1 MSYNWQQPDWQ
12 KFQYDLTHI
21 EDLLLSFAEK
31 EGHVSGILKAL
42 PEDAQT
48 EAIIDMMVAEAMK
61 TSEIE
66 GEYLSRQDVMSSIKN
81 NLGLNPVAEPIRD
94 IKAQGAAELMVDV
107 RNTYSHTLTEEK
119 LFSWHAMIMKGETK
133 HKIGAWRTHKEPM
146 QVVSGPI
153 GKWKVHFEAP
163 PSVRVPKE
171 MKEFIRWFN
180 DTAPGSPK
188 EIKKAPVRS
197 AIAHLYFESIHP
209 FEDGNGRIG
218 RALSEKGLSQGLGRP
233 VLLSLSKTI
242 ESHKRGYYGALK
254 DAQRSNEISAWIQYF
269 VSMIVDA
276 QILAKEH
283 IEFTLKKTR
292 FFSRFHDLLN
302 ERQLGVIRRMFEEG
316 PQGFTGGMSTKK
328 YIAITGTS
336 KATATRDLQD
346 LMANAALIS
355 SGAGRSTRYQVK
367 LSKPVRRHR
376 GSN

>member
-1 MSYNWQQPDWQ
+1 MSFNWQLPDWPH
-12 KFQYDLTHI
+12 FQYDLKNI

-31 EGHVSGILKAL
+31 EGHVSGILQAL

-107 RNTYSHTLTEEK
+107 RHTFSQTLTEEK
-119 LFSWHAMIMKGETK
+119 LFSWHAMIMKGEAK
-133 HKIGAWRTHKEPM
+133 HKIGVWRTHEEPM

-163 PSVRVPKE
+163 PSPRVPKE
-171 MKEFIRWFN
+171 MKGFFQWFN
-180 DTAPGSPK
+180 DTQPGGPK
-188 EIKKAPVRS
+188 EIKKSPVRS

-218 RALSEKGLSQGLGRP
+218 RALSEKALFQGLGRP
-233 VLLSLSKTI
+233 ILLSLSQPI
-242 ESHKRGYYGALK
+242 EAHKKSYYAGLK
-254 DAQRSNEISAWIQYF
+254 KAQRSNEITAWIQYF
-269 VSMIVDA
+269 VSVILDA
-276 QILAKEH
+276 QIMAKEH
-283 IEFTLKKTR
+283 IDFTLKKTK
-292 FFSRFHDLLN
+292 FFNRFHDQLN
-302 ERQLGVIRRMFEEG
+302 ERQLRVIRRMFEEG
-316 PQGFTGGMSTKK
+316 HQGFQGGMNTKK

-336 KATATRDLQD
+336 KATATRDLQELVANGA
-346 LMANAALIS
+346 LMS

-367 LSKPVRRHR
+367 LS
-376 GSN
+376 

>member
-1 MSYNWQQPDWQ
+1 MSYNWQQPDWPH
-12 KFQYDLTHI
+12 FQYGLKNI

-48 EAIIDMMVAEAMK
+48 EAIIDMMLAEAMK

-94 IKAQGAAELMVDV
+94 IKAQHAADLIVDV
-107 RNTYSHTLTEEK
+107 HNTYSHTLTEEK

-133 HKIGAWRTHKEPM
+133 HKIGAWRTHEDAM

-180 DTAPGSPK
+180 DTAPGSQK

-218 RALSEKGLSQGLGRP
+218 RALSEKALSQGLGRP
-233 VLLSLSKTI
+233 ILLSMSKTI
-242 ESHKRGYYGALK
+242 EAHKSAYYEAWK
-254 DAQRSNEISAWIQYF
+254 EAQRSNEISSWIQYF
-269 VSMIVDA
+269 ISMIVDA

-316 PQGFTGGMSTKK
+316 PQGFKGGMGTKK
-328 YIAITGTS
+328 YITLTGTS

-346 LMANAALIS
+346 LVANGALMP

-367 LSKPVRRHR
+367 LY
-376 GSN
+376 

>member
-1 MSYNWQQPDWQ
+1 MRYNWQQPGWPH
-12 KFQYDLTHI
+12 FQYDLTNI
-21 EDLLLSFAEK
+21 EELLLSFAEE

-107 RNTYSHTLTEEK
+107 RQTFSQTLTEET
-119 LFSWHAMIMKGETK
+119 LFSWHGMIMKGETK
-133 HKIGAWRTHKEPM
+133 HKIGAWRTHEEPM

-153 GKWKVHFEAP
+153 GQWKVHFEAP
-163 PSVRVPKE
+163 PSARIPKE

-180 DTAPGSPK
+180 ATKPGGPK

-197 AIAHLYFESIHP
+197 AIAHLYIESIHP

-218 RALSEKGLSQGLGRP
+218 RALSEKALSQGLGRP
-233 VLLSLSKTI
+233 ILLSLSKPI
-242 ESHKRGYYGALK
+242 EARKRLYYDALK
-254 DAQRSNEISAWIQYF
+254 EAQSSNEITPWIQYF
-269 VSMIVDA
+269 VSVIVDA
-276 QILAKEH
+276 QIMAKEH

-292 FFSRFHDLLN
+292 FFSRFDNQLN
-302 ERQLGVIRRMFEEG
+302 ERQLRVIRRMLEEG
-316 PQGFTGGMSTKK
+316 PQGFKGGMSTKK

-346 LMANAALIS
+346 LVTNGALIS
-355 SGAGRSTRYQVK
+355 SGAGRSTRYQVN
-367 LSKPVRRHR
+367 L
-376 GSN
+376 G